1 MSILPLVTAPDE
13 RLKRKSLPV
22 PSVNDYFRKLM
33 DDMLETMYHDGGV
46 GLAAVQVGVL
56 YRVLVI
62 DLQDDDDVER
72 LKGFYPLFIVNP
84 EIITKSEELVTA
96 TEGCLSLPGQRVDV
110 ARAESITINYVD
122 YHDDKQT
129 LQTNGWLARAIQHEM
144 DHLEGKLAIDYLS
157 SMKKDVVL
165 RRLKKIKNSIL

>member
-22 PSVNDYFRKLM
+22 PSVDDYFKKLM

-56 YRVLVI
+56 YKVLVI
-62 DLQDDDDVER
+62 DLQDDDNMKR
-72 LKGFYPLFIVNP
+72 PKGFYPLFIANP
-84 EIITKSEELVTA
+84 EIITKSEELVVA
-96 TEGCLSLPGQRVDV
+96 TEGCLSLPGQRIDV
-110 ARAESITINYVD
+110 ARSASVAISFLD
-122 YHDDKQT
+122 YHNNKQV
-129 LQTNGWLARAIQHEM
+129 LEVNGWLARAIQHEM